1 MIPKADEGSKSTAK
15 RKKAASEDDEDE
27 EDEDEDDEG
36 EGEEEDDDEEEDEEV
51 EEQAPKKVIAN
62 IFQRSIVRGVQVLPK
77 KAAKAQVLIQ
87 DHFVVSGSC
96 LNAESR
102 WEDFKCRSWE
112 APTDGASSKGFN
124 PIILFECGSVRCEG
138 STANEAGCLKG
149 FNQISLC
156 GERYLFECRVPM
168 GSKPLV
174 WEARK
179 EGASS
184 KGFNPITLLHQRFQ
198 SKINLCERHLLG

>member
-77 KAAKAQVLIQ
+77 AAKVPLK

-96 LNAESR
+96 LNA
-102 WEDFKCRSWE
+102 DCR
-112 APTDGASSKGFN
+112 
-124 PIILFECGSVRCEG
+124 
-138 STANEAGCLKG
+138 
-149 FNQISLC
+149 
-156 GERYLFECRVPM
+156 
-168 GSKPLV
+168 
-174 WEARK
+174 
-179 EGASS
+179 
-184 KGFNPITLLHQRFQ
+184 
-198 SKINLCERHLLG
+198 